1 MFESVV
7 ADPGSDALRR
17 AARIFR
23 VVAVM
28 LVLGTIFVSV
38 MAIVSGGSAR
48 PVTIVVNALLAAWS
62 WVTATGIENQKN
74 WARWTGFLLGF
85 LELFSVPIGTLI
97 GIWVLVYLARAS
109 RAGLFAAAKQPPPHP
124 S

>member
-7 ADPGSDALRR
+7 TDAGSDALRR

-28 LVLGTIFVSV
+28 LVLGTILVSA
-38 MAIVSGGSAR
+38 MAIAAGGSAR
-48 PVTIVVNALLAAWS
+48 PVTIVVNALLAAANWI
-62 WVTATGIENQKN
+62 TATGIEDQKN
-74 WARWTGFLLGF
+74 WARWTGFALGV
-85 LELFSVPIGTLI
+85 LELFSVPVGTLI

-109 RAGLFAAAKQPPPHP
+109 KAGLFAAPQQPPPDP

>member
-17 AARIFR
+17 AAHIFR
-23 VVAVM
+23 VVTVM

-48 PVTIVVNALLAAWS
+48 PVTIIVNALLAALS

-109 RAGLFAAAKQPPPHP
+109 RAGLFAAPKEPPPYP

>member
-17 AARIFR
+17 AAHIFR

-28 LVLGTIFVSV
+28 LVLGTIFVSG
-38 MAIVSGGSAR
+38 MAIASGQSAR
-48 PVTIVVNALLAAWS
+48 PVTIVVNALLAASS
-62 WVTATGIENQKN
+62 WVTAKGIENQKN
-74 WARWTGFLLGF
+74 WARWTGFTLGF

-97 GIWVLVYLARAS
+97 GIWVLIYLVRAS
-109 RAGLFAAAKQPPPHP
+109 RAGLFAAPSPPVAPA
-124 S
+124 